1 MAKSRVC
8 SIPDCSKPHH
18 SAGYCK
24 THYLRVRRNGRIDIS
39 RRSNGTLK
47 QLLDMVLASPPTD
60 ECILVPVAAKKYPK
74 FMEKGERYTAH
85 RYMCFKTHG
94 EPTPDRNFA
103 AHSCGQSWCVNPQ
116 HIRWATPRENNDD
129 KSAHGTLIAGERNY
143 NAKLKA
149 ADIIKI
155 REMRDKPAE
164 EIAPLF
170 GVHAATIRDVL
181 RGKTWKQV

>member
-1 MAKSRVC
+1 MKRHGTLEL
-8 SIPDCSKPHH
+8 K
-18 SAGYCK
+18 
-24 THYLRVRRNGRIDIS
+24 
-39 RRSNGTLK
+39 RRSSGTVKALVDAA
-47 QLLDMVLASPPTD
+47 LVGPMTD
-60 ECILVPVAAKKYPK
+60 ECILLPVAAKKYAK
-74 FMEKGERYTAH
+74 FFDEGKQISAH
-85 RYMCFKTHG
+85 RYVCIKAHG

-116 HIRWATPRENNDD
+116 HIRWATPRENTDD
-129 KSAHGTLIAGERNY
+129 KSAHGTLIAGEQNY

-149 ADIIKI
+149 ADVIKI
-155 REMRDKPAE
+155 REMRDKPAK